1 MATFDASAPGAAG
14 KNPFLA
20 AAEEMANQN
29 KQEQDLTLYQA
40 SRVDPDAYARD
51 RQIGSEIGVPA
62 DVVGRNRDEAEQ
74 QAKNLRV
81 KRFADT
87 LSASPSLQE
96 AMRSGD
102 FSKVAWDDFKPLQEI
117 EGTMRQARSRSYLNP
132 LTATTLEEG
141 MITGQKA
148 ADYGRSLAVGGLQ
161 FAASI
166 PRGAAGVIDIVEPD
180 ASEDPFMPKLRV
192 SDVLRSAATP
202 IEKLAEW
209 VDIPQERRKIDT
221 MIANGLGQVAGQIAS
236 GQLAGRAL
244 QTGML
249 YLQGAAQQDKAAE
262 EAGTTGLGNDY
273 AVGLG
278 AAITGLT
285 ERYQLDRLL
294 DKVGPQFKENVRGWL
309 WDVAKAGGS
318 EAAQEFLEG
327 FLQNVTTKAL
337 IDPNA
342 PIFDGLTE
350 QGIAAGGTG
359 AIVRGIVNTVIPGR
373 QRLEGEQR
381 AADGAADGQ
390 TVADLVAK
398 TQESKL
404 NQRSPQDFQNFMK
417 SAAEAGGRE
426 NVYISAEAVQKLNQS
441 GVPLDEF
448 FQEVPEAREQME
460 EALATGGDLV
470 LPTEKF
476 VPFVAKSE
484 NLAGLAQEARFN
496 ADALPISEVQ
506 QINQRIDELRRESE
520 AELESD
526 ESELTPGL
534 ALFEE
539 VRKQI
544 RDAGYTSE
552 AAGYQAAVVRDFF
565 EQRAAELKDRGE
577 NVTPLELYRDY
588 GVEIRGPQA
597 EQPNLETLGFLFNDI
612 QVQQIE
618 EKVSQEARPFV
629 RDAIQLKRALATRGR
644 QYDRNNIRDLT
655 DILGYRPK
663 TVFDAIDKAGGLS
676 TGLTEQ
682 ERQSIL
688 QAPISKRK
696 NGSIY
701 NYYPEELR
709 RAFGD
714 NISLLRRYTRTGGL
728 GIDDFAVTLSEFGI
742 LPAGVDA
749 KTVDLETVYDIISRQ
764 AAGELVISERDRERV
779 DAVVGSQE
787 AFQRGAD
794 DAGITPEMTVEDIA
808 ERLAAYRAS
817 TDGETLYQSLAD
829 SGELNSPD
837 SLGFYR
843 KISRVA
849 EQKLP
854 ANGTPEQ
861 MLQALRAYANN
872 GDFKAEELEFSGIT
886 EWLGTKTGKI
896 SKNEVVSFLNSGG
909 VKIEEVSLGTLST
922 RWENNDL
929 IINGEFA
936 GSIRDTDSGYVFDG
950 ADGVEVELEASNIEG
965 AVQEAE
971 DLVGVELAQNDST
984 RTKYSQY
991 TLPGGVNYREVLLTL
1006 PPRQLTEDE
1015 ARKVLNAKPDAV
1027 LSKSDLDYA
1036 AKKKN
1041 QGYRSSHFD
1050 QANILAHF
1058 RLNDRVD
1065 DEGNKVLFIEEIQS
1079 DWHQEGRK
1087 KGYRGIDDYKVVPFP
1102 RQSGYFQVVD
1112 AKGEPKQFPGGTVAF
1127 ADEQSAQAAANT
1139 LSAPGKVPDA
1149 PFKKTWQDLA
1159 IKRILRLAAE
1169 GDYSKIAW
1177 TTGEQQNERFD
1188 LSKQLNVVTVLKG
1201 SNGNYVVSAVDKNGT
1216 QVINGQEAKD
1226 KNALVDMIGKDL
1238 ADKAVQSDEE
1248 LTTFE
1253 GLDLKVG
1260 GEGMKGF
1267 YDNILPKAV
1276 QKIAG
1281 KYDKTIRVGMSKVVQ
1296 PAGSV
1301 GDFEVANIADA
1312 LGSDD
1317 KVAGSEFQ
1325 VHSLTIT
1332 KQIRDGVLQGQELFQ
1347 TSTDGTIRG
1356 SITLGETRTLIELGQ
1371 KSDLSSLL
1379 HEFGHLFVKVTRDIV
1394 SSPNPPARTVEIY
1407 RSMEKFVGAEEGA
1420 AFTVAQEE
1428 KLARGFEA
1436 YLREGRAPSIG
1447 LRDAFRA
1454 FQSWMLRIYKSIRQL
1469 NVTLTPEITA
1479 TFDRMLASDEAI
1491 EANAKRYEF
1500 EADPAIMAL
1509 LSKAEREDY
1518 AKQAANA
1525 KERGRERLL
1534 ADMLKQKYREN
1545 KDWYKNQ
1552 RAQVRDEQE
1561 RIVNSD
1567 AAQRAFHLMA
1577 TGEILGTDAAD
1588 PGFAPDDMRMDKAM
1602 LIERFGPEVINKLP
1616 RGKRAVYKE
1625 GGVDPENVAMMFNI
1639 TSADELVRRLINLTP
1654 REARIEELTDQVM
1667 KERYGDILT
1676 DGTINR
1682 EAVAALENDERGKL
1696 IARELQIVSRRTG
1709 DVATPADAAK
1719 QLADDLI
1726 DRKKVPLAI
1735 QYAKYVQAQVTAA
1748 KKSATALAQ
1757 GKFEKGVSEKRKQLL
1772 NHYLY
1777 MAGRQASQELTSDLR
1792 FFRRLNSEAARKNI
1806 DPDYLEQIYDMLG
1819 RYNFSTSVP
1828 IEFDYSRG
1836 LGAIGSKKRQTLE
1849 AFIKSRQDAGDAI
1862 TIDEIP
1868 EKLRSDSAR
1877 GSYKEMTMSEFR
1889 GLRDTIRHLAHLG
1902 RTKQQLVLGR
1912 EKRNLEAV
1920 TTEVADT
1927 ILANGKLTDGLS
1939 RRNKGA
1945 LRKMGGKYLSSILH
1959 PTTILR
1965 QMDGFKDL
1973 GPAFTHIKGVIDQAV
1988 NDKLVPMQREM
1999 AERFEKIWEVYS
2011 IPERANMASN
2021 QIFIESLKRSFTKV
2035 ELMTVAMNWGNLGNR
2050 KALKEGYQWTDTQ
2063 VEEMLGK
2070 LDKRDWDTI
2079 QATWD
2084 MLESYWPQVAALEKK
2099 RKGVAPKKIAAEP
2112 VKTPFG
2118 TYQGGYFPL
2127 RYDEAQDI
2135 RVSEEA
2141 PEELMQN
2148 FRNGRFVKAQTRN
2161 GATIERVGSG
2171 GRPVSLD
2178 GMATIARG
2186 LKQTAYDLSLYEA
2199 VTYSG
2204 KVLTS
2209 ERVRKAFQDTD
2220 NIELWQALDLW
2231 LKDVAT
2237 GEIRASDFLSTTMR
2251 HIRTGF
2257 TVSKLAWN
2265 LGTVMVQPLG
2275 YTQTIATLGGKYA
2288 YLGVRDIMS
2297 SPLNGE
2303 NSAFAKVMA
2312 MSSFMRERQDTFNKD
2327 ITESMQTFRE
2337 LLIKDAGKLS
2347 SAEAI
2352 LKQSVLRPLA
2362 SSGFYILGKAQY
2374 IIDVATWSGAYRKG
2388 LDQFAGDVE
2397 KAVNYAD
2404 DIVKRSQSSGLF
2416 SDRSGFERGTLSG
2429 TQARQVEFV
2438 KAFTTLGSY
2447 MITKANIAYEKT
2459 KNTSFRSPKQVMG
2472 WTMDMAMLFMLEGLA
2487 LAALRAQWPDDD
2499 EESKAL
2505 WLSKMFA
2512 SQVISTMPVAREFV
2526 SELSGFRGGG
2536 PFGSFLK
2543 DVGGLAKQ
2551 LEQGEWDAALVK
2563 KMNNVAGVM
2572 LHLPSSQTNVVIDA
2586 MFRASEGEDVAPIDF
2601 MIWREKD

>member
-40 SRVDPDAYARD
+40 SQVDPDAYARD

-81 KRFADT
+81 KRFTDT

-209 VDIPQERRKIDT
+209 VDIPQERRQIDT

-244 QTGML
+244 QTGLL

-359 AIVRGIVNTVIPGR
+359 AIVRSIVNTVIPGR

-381 AADGAADGQ
+381 AIDGAADGQ
-390 TVADLVAK
+390 TVAELVAK

-448 FQEVPEAREQME
+448 FQEVPEAREQFE

-520 AELESD
+520 AELEND

-565 EQRAAELKDRGE
+565 EQRAAELKDRGQE
-577 NVTPLELYRDY
+577 VTPLELYRDY

-597 EQPNLETLGFLFNDI
+597 EQPNLETLGFLFNDL
-612 QVQQIE
+612 QVE
-618 EKVSQEARPFV
+618 EIKARVSPEAQNSV
-629 RDAIQLKRALATRGR
+629 GEAIAIKRALATRGR

-663 TVFDAIDKAGGLS
+663 TVFDAIDKVGGLS
-676 TGLTEQ
+676 TGLTEE

-696 NGSIY
+696 KGSIY

-714 NISLLRRYTRTGGL
+714 NVSLLRRYTRTGGL
-728 GIDDFAVTLSEFGI
+728 GIDDFAVTLAEFGI
-742 LPAGVDA
+742 LPAGVDP
-749 KTVDLETVYDIISRQ
+749 KTVDLDTVYDIISRQ
-764 AAGELVISERDRERV
+764 SSGELVISERDSERV
-779 DAVVGSQE
+779 DAVIGSQE

-794 DAGITPEMTVEDIA
+794 DAGITPNMTVDEIA

-817 TDGETLYQSLAD
+817 TDGETLYQSEKDRNLIVQHNLTLSNLKNADKVGGLAVPSLAISRAETPLENFGEISLIGTKQMVDPAASKANKVFNADVYSPRYPSFILEFTPAMKKKAEAELKQAMEATGIKDIDFTQVSQQGPIELERNAAFMWKFLNDRGITPDVKLSEPETISPLLMPFVDSGKDAFELRQDNDFVNAAWEAYLPVLVALKKGDTEAARAELKVYQDNAEAKGFSAVVNNAARAVEDFRSSQKSAGKVDEGETRRALLRQISDLNLSSELIQATSDFIDAIGPKERIFDGFTPTGNRRYLDHNLDNVVKIMKRSLRDGEDFNYGVGSIRSTVAKQFKSLKDIQASRNDIVDENTMTIAKNEAENKFTYLAD
-829 SGELNSPD
+829 LAAPFAKTGGDGWFLDDFSNHLKEIAETKNPETVFKKYYND
-837 SLGFYR
+837 MPAYIQR
-843 KISRVA
+843 QVA
-849 EQKLP
+849 EYLV
-854 ANGTPEQ
+854 N
-861 MLQALRAYANN
+861 LRNMPTEYFEAKIQRAV
-872 GDFKAEELEFSGIT
+872 GIGEFSGAIVP
-886 EWLGTKTGKI
+886 E
-896 SKNEVVSFLNSGG
+896 
-909 VKIEEVSLGTLST
+909 
-922 RWENNDL
+922 
-929 IINGEFA
+929 GEKYDA
-936 GSIRDTDSGYVFDG
+936 
-950 ADGVEVELEASNIEG
+950 
-965 AVQEAE
+965 AVQILNKNGVSKIVRYNPNEA
-971 DLVGVELAQNDST
+971 G
-984 RTKYSQY
+984 
-991 TLPGGVNYREVLLTL
+991 
-1006 PPRQLTEDE
+1006 
-1015 ARKVLNAKPDAV
+1015 ARKKALEN
-1027 LSKSDLDYA
+1027 
-1036 AKKKN
+1036 
-1041 QGYRSSHFD
+1041 F
-1050 QANILAHF
+1050 
-1058 RLNDRVD
+1058 NDV
-1065 DEGNKVLFIEEIQS
+1065 
-1079 DWHQEGRK
+1079 
-1087 KGYRGIDDYKVVPFP
+1087 
-1102 RQSGYFQVVD
+1102 
-1112 AKGEPKQFPGGTVAF
+1112 
-1127 ADEQSAQAAANT
+1127 
-1139 LSAPGKVPDA
+1139 
-1149 PFKKTWQDLA
+1149 
-1159 IKRILRLAAE
+1159 
-1169 GDYSKIAW
+1169 
-1177 TTGEQQNERFD
+1177 
-1188 LSKQLNVVTVLKG
+1188 
-1201 SNGNYVVSAVDKNGT
+1201 
-1216 QVINGQEAKD
+1216 
-1226 KNALVDMIGKDL
+1226 
-1238 ADKAVQSDEE
+1238 
-1248 LTTFE
+1248 
-1253 GLDLKVG
+1253 
-1260 GEGMKGF
+1260 
-1267 YDNILPKAV
+1267 
-1276 QKIAG
+1276 
-1281 KYDKTIRVGMSKVVQ
+1281 
-1296 PAGSV
+1296 
-1301 GDFEVANIADA
+1301 
-1312 LGSDD
+1312 
-1317 KVAGSEFQ
+1317 
-1325 VHSLTIT
+1325 
-1332 KQIRDGVLQGQELFQ
+1332 LFQ
-1347 TSTDGTIRG
+1347 TSNDGTIRG

-1379 HEFGHLFVKVTRDIV
+1379 HEFGHLFVKVTRDIA
-1394 SSPNPPARTVEIY
+1394 SGPNAPERTVEIY
-1407 RSMEKFVGAEEGA
+1407 RAMEKFVGAEEGA
-1420 AFTVAQEE
+1420 VFTVAQEE

-1436 YLREGRAPSIG
+1436 YLREGKAPSIS
-1447 LRDAFRA
+1447 LREAFRA

-1479 TFDRMLASDEAI
+1479 TFDRMLASDAAI

-1509 LSKAEREDY
+1509 LGKAEREDY

-1525 KERGRERLL
+1525 KARGRERLL
-1534 ADMLKQKYREN
+1534 SDMLKQLYREN

-1552 RAQVRDEQE
+1552 RAQVRAEQE

-1588 PGFAPDDMRMDKAM
+1588 PGFAPDDMRMDKSM

-1709 DVATPADAAK
+1709 DLATPAEAAK

-1806 DPDYLEQIYDMLG
+1806 DPDYLEQIYDILG

-1828 IEFDYSRG
+1828 IEFDYSSG

-1939 RRNKGA
+1939 RRNKSA

-1988 NDKLVPMQREM
+1988 NEKLVPMQREM

-2035 ELMTVAMNWGNLGNR
+2035 ELMTVAMNWGNLSNR

-2118 TYQGGYFPL
+2118 TYKGGYFPL

-2209 ERVRKAFQDTD
+2209 DRVRKAFQDTD

-2397 KAVNYAD
+2397 KAVSYAD